1 VILRSDELS
10 RLHGQVTMV
19 SGGFDPLH
27 DGHVAYF
34 AEAARLGAPLLCNVT
49 GDAYVSRK
57 HPPLLD
63 QDRRARVIDA
73 FGDVAYTHVSGLS
86 THEVI
91 ALARPRSFA
100 KGRDWEGRLPIEEVD
115 ACAEASTAIV
125 YLDTVIA
132 SSTGLLDLCLKRY
145 ATSLGARDS
154 HRHPVARDSS
164 S

>member
-1 VILRSDELS
+1 MILRSDELS
-10 RLHGQVTMV
+10 RIRGQVTMV

-49 GDAYVSRK
+49 GDPYVRRK

-63 QDRRARVIDA
+63 QDQRARVIDA
-73 FGDVAYTHVSGLS
+73 FADIAYTHVSGLS

-91 ALARPRSFA
+91 ALACPRSFA
-100 KGRDWEGRLPIEEVD
+100 KGRDWEGRLPPEEID
-115 ACAEASTAIV
+115 ACAKAGTTIV

-132 SSTGLLDLCLKRY
+132 SSTNLLDLCLERY
-145 ATSLGARDS
+145 AASR
-154 HRHPVARDSS
+154 R
-164 S
+164 